1 MRYARGSQNQD
12 LHGRLG
18 AITHV
23 TCATDYIGRV
33 TERNEFHWVH
43 YDLDGPA
50 HLDPTY
56 TGTGIYYRSIY

>member
-1 MRYARGSQNQD
+1 M
-12 LHGRLG
+12 
-18 AITHV
+18 
-23 TCATDYIGRV
+23 

-56 TGTGIYYRSIY
+56 TGTGTVYIIDLFIDLKFTGTGYEYRYRYKGFEVCFIRADLI

>member
-1 MRYARGSQNQD
+1 MV
-12 LHGRLG
+12 RLR
-18 AITHV
+18 AIRLLPV
-23 TCATDYIGRV
+23 TTDYIGRV

-56 TGTGIYYRSIY
+56 TGTGT